1 MIRTLIPSKPNLH
14 KLASTQ
20 EKPTSAQPSE
30 PRVIS
35 SVLDLETNPEP
46 KESSTPLNLE
56 HISSTPLNLEPSPS
70 GTSTPTPVE
79 LVSTRP
85 NKYKID
91 DSYVVPEPL
100 DLEKLI
106 NSESPNQVFF
116 ILFYLFFSFLFIFSL
131 ILSILVYFK

>member
-1 MIRTLIPSKPNLH
+1 M
-14 KLASTQ
+14 ASTQ
-20 EKPTSAQPSE
+20 EKLTSVQPSE

-35 SVLDLETNPEP
+35 SFLDLETNPEP

-56 HISSTPLNLEPSPS
+56 HIPSTHLNLEPSPT

-79 LVSTRP
+79 PVSTRP

-106 NSESPNQVFF
+106 NSESPNQVFLSYF
-116 ILFYLFFSFLFIFSL
+116 IYFFHFCSFSVIYL
-131 ILSILVYFK
+131 ILSILVYFKLFQIV